1 MMAKRVTL
9 KQVAARANVS
19 YQTVS
24 KVINGKGDVS
34 SATEERIWHAV
45 HELGYRPHHMARSLR
60 SRRALTIGYSWP
72 PSTPDQP
79 NPILDQ
85 FLQSMLLAAER
96 EGYYLLSFPHFFDQY
111 DQIEAY
117 KKLIDSNRVDGF
129 VISAVEYDDR
139 RVAFLIERDIPF
151 VAFGRSN
158 HDWDFPYVDV
168 DGAFGLTI
176 ATDHLLEQGHRRIAI
191 LAWPEHSRS
200 GDDRLHGYLTALE
213 KAGLESHPSWIARGE
228 GCFEFGFETT
238 MKWLQSPHEQRPTA
252 IVALNDSMAIGA
264 MHAAKELGVRI
275 GPELGIV
282 GFDDTPFICHLTP
295 PLSSLR
301 QPVWEAGQDV
311 IGLLVAILENKH
323 IERRQIL
330 LSPEL
335 VIRESSLVSP
345 EGKDG
350 RLE

>member
-1 MMAKRVTL
+1 MVKRVTL

-24 KVINGKGDVS
+24 KVINGKGGVS

-45 HELGYRPHHMARSLR
+45 HELGYSPHHMARSLR
-60 SRRALTIGYSWP
+60 SRRTLTIGYSWP

-96 EGYYLLSFPHFFDQY
+96 QGYYLLSFPHFSNQY

-117 KKLIDSNRVDGF
+117 RKLIDSNRVDGF

-139 RVAFLIERDIPF
+139 RVAFLIDRDSPF

-168 DGAFGLTI
+168 DGALGLQM
-176 ATDHLLEQGHRRIAI
+176 ATEHLLEQDHRRIAI
-191 LAWPEHSRS
+191 LAWPERSRS
-200 GDDRLHGYLTALE
+200 GDDRLHGYLLALE
-213 KAGLESHPSWIARGE
+213 KAGIEPHPNWITRGE

-238 MKWLQSPHEQRPTA
+238 MKWLQSPNEQRPTA
-252 IVALNDSMAIGA
+252 IVALNDSMAIGG
-264 MHAAKELGVRI
+264 MQAAKELGIRI

-282 GFDDTPFICHLTP
+282 GFDDTPFIRYLSP

-301 QPVWEAGQDV
+301 QPVWEAGHHV
-311 IGLLVAILENKH
+311 IEMLVAILENKP
-323 IERRQIL
+323 IERRRIL

-345 EGKDG
+345 EGKNG